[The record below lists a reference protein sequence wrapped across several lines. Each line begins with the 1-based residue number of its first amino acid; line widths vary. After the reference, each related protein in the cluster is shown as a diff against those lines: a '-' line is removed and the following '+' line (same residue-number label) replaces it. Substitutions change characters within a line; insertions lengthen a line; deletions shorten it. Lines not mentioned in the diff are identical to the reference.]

1 VTTTGAYSFEP
12 DYSVWGVGYTYP
24 FSRRTNMY
32 IGYGTVEWDGNVS
45 SVGSAAG
52 ATPSQRF
59 DRQQF
64 ALGIRHLF

>member
-1 VTTTGAYSFEP
+1 
-12 DYSVWGVGYTYP
+12 
-24 FSRRTNMY
+24 MY

-45 SVGSAAG
+45 TNGVAPG

>member
-1 VTTTGAYSFEP
+1 YSFEP

-32 IGYGTVEWDGNVS
+32 IGYGKVEWDGNITTNGVS
-45 SVGSAAG
+45 AG
-52 ATPSQRF
+52 ATPSQRL